1 MSEHLYFII
10 TSDSGKTLR
19 VPVRKRSF
27 TLVSSFVALL
37 LIGLCISSTFTLGLY
52 SSNQISSR
60 RVADLQLQLKHSTQ
74 LLAKHQESADEQKR
88 QMDLKIADL
97 QIAKAKQ
104 EATFN
109 EEKEELLANAVTELT
124 ERSENIRSVMKSI
137 GLKIKDSFHAR
148 KDSGGPFIANGK
160 KDHSQLLLETDKY
173 LETIRYSPLGKPVNG
188 QITSGFGTRLDPLN
202 REGAYHSGIDIR
214 ARRGEKVFA
223 TAAGIITRASYNGD
237 YGNVVT
243 IDHGN
248 GYTTNFAHLDRF
260 LVKKGDQVER
270 GNIIGLVGNSGRT
283 TGVHLHYEVCLNKKP
298 INPTKLMKVAG
309 MPLATPHLTKR
320 N

>member
-52 SSNQISSR
+52 GSNQISSR
-60 RVADLQLQLKHSTQ
+60 RVADLQLQLQHSTQ

-137 GLKIKDSFHAR
+137 GIKIKDSFHAR
-148 KDSGGPFIANGK
+148 KDSGGPFISNGK

-223 TAAGIITRASYNGD
+223 TAAGIITQASYNGD

-309 MPLATPHLTKR
+309 MPLATQHLTKR